1 MIIEARHTSLKKIE
15 TGLPLNSDFES
26 NNVIDFRDSKCGT
39 IQVVREGGDVNDGTF
54 FLKISLL
61 SDPNTFFKYKG
72 SDLTLDADCE
82 SGGWVFTDIPFRYAQ
97 VCYTRGTDTTGTVNV
112 WATGKK

>member
-1 MIIEARHTSLKKIE
+1 LIIECRYSSLRKVDE
-15 TGLPLNSDFES
+15 GLALASDFES
-26 NNVIDFRDSKCGT
+26 DNIIDFRDSKCGT
-39 IQVVREGGDVNDGTF
+39 IQLVRSGGDQNDGTF

-61 SDPNTFFKYKG
+61 SDPTTFFKYKG
-72 SDLTLDADCE
+72 SELTPDADCD

-97 VCYTRGTDTTGTVNV
+97 VCYTKGTDTTGTVNV